1 MTLNLT
7 VTRCACVLAAC
18 SVYYGYRAR
27 KYFAARYGERLRVV
41 DGDSTRTVP
50 SYLASHPEVRCDLI
64 VVDGAH
70 NYVGP
75 VLDAVNL
82 MHAGSCGTH
91 LIMDDVCD
99 PASCHAHGPDGRD
112 AVAQIGPTQ
121 AWTELKR
128 AGYARELQT
137 HFDVVPDRG
146 WVHGMQTCS
155 PEGLP
160 NSTSVGLS
168 AAPTNVVFSRA
179 LARKVGHGMRRHIAD
194 HGDATRAMDRA
205 HRQDAQQLQAAG
217 AQTACSLMCA
227 A

>member
-18 SVYYGYRAR
+18 SGYYGYRAR

-99 PASCHAHGPDGRD
+99 PSLPSTTSELLVPSCPNKKGKWR
-112 AVAQIGPTQ
+112 
-121 AWTELKR
+121 K
-128 AGYARELQT
+128 
-137 HFDVVPDRG
+137 DRG
-146 WVHGMQTCS
+146 TGKTVI
-155 PEGLP
+155 
-160 NSTSVGLS
+160 
-168 AAPTNVVFSRA
+168 TNPY
-179 LARKVGHGMRRHIAD
+179 
-194 HGDATRAMDRA
+194 TRAQQEGQRDRESERNKKKEKKTKKSMDS
-205 HRQDAQQLQAAG
+205 
-217 AQTACSLMCA
+217 CSTLES
-227 A
+227 